1 MGCGICAVLNARE
14 KDFVKIYKD
23 YFKRYGKVYYVYR
36 TETNGGIKIVPQES
50 FNIIFEEQIKPNFDN
65 GAEYF
70 HISEFTG

>member
-1 MGCGICAVLNARE
+1 MGCGICAKLNKQE

-23 YFKRYGKVYYVYR
+23 YYKRFGKVHYAYR
-36 TETNGGIKIVPQES
+36 TETNGDIKIASEDS
-50 FNIIFEEQIKPNFDN
+50 FDTIFNTEIKPNFEK